1 METFFLSEETFFL
14 LLFLETLDLALVKGS
29 MQHCHQS
36 MQVFREKFS
45 CSMNL
50 HIHILSLVT
59 VSFFTLL
66 LPPIHPSIHQ
76 YIHTTIR
83 PRTETQVQ
91 LYCPVHGEHAVKA
104 FSPSLLLLASC
115 LHILTPLCVV
125 PTLWLFIFFFQVLI
139 HDALVMFTKHSF
151 FKQSM
156 SLKHLMGM
164 MLWCTASESFYGRI
178 TQAEKLTWASM
189 AKESQ
194 TSLWGRSQS
203 FAIAPYTAPRIT
215 LTLFWKHNR
224 NRMF

>member
-36 MQVFREKFS
+36 MQVFHEKFS

-125 PTLWLFIFFFQVLI
+125 PTLWFFFFSSFNPWRLGDVHKAFFLQAVNVTETFNGN
-139 HDALVMFTKHSF
+139 DAVMHSQWVILWQNHRSWEINMSIDGQRKSNFTVRQKSKLCHCAVHCPENNPDII
-151 FKQSM
+151 
-156 SLKHLMGM
+156 LK
-164 MLWCTASESFYGRI
+164 T
-178 TQAEKLTWASM
+178 
-189 AKESQ
+189 
-194 TSLWGRSQS
+194 
-203 FAIAPYTAPRIT
+203 
-215 LTLFWKHNR
+215 
-224 NRMF
+224 